1 MVDAYRAELWTS
13 WQAVKDPEIEEIPAN
28 KAELLIRIAPASDPF
43 DGGRTATWLKEIQHR
58 GVAVWRA
65 VRDANTGHTIHCV
78 SDRSTTLTRD
88 LWLGLR
94 LMAWMSH
101 GPPLVW
107 YWWDQQWMRVL
118 PAGVEPG
125 RDHVNGGWAVPG
137 VREVH
142 VYRREEA
149 HKVLLHEMVHALEMD
164 VPHAS
169 VEPVRRR
176 FEAEFGRRLWP
187 HFGEAYTELLAEW
200 LWSIAGATSLA
211 AAERRW
217 RAQLTCSAKQ
227 AVDVWARI
235 RRSRTDED
243 TNVFAYYVMKW
254 VLMSEPE
261 HLAVTLLSP
270 THAVGSWWMWWVD
283 VRHLLE
289 ARASDAVEG
298 VPLAMGMTC
307 SGSGSGRSRTR
318 RRGKPILGNI
328 KGR

>member
-1 MVDAYRAELWTS
+1 MVDDYRKELWTS
-13 WQAVKDPEIEEIPAN
+13 WQAVKDPDIIEIPAN

-43 DGGRTATWLKEIQHR
+43 DGGRTAAWLKEIQHT
-58 GVAVWRA
+58 GTSVWRA

-78 SDRSTTLTRD
+78 SDRSAVTRD

-107 YWWDQQWMRVL
+107 YWWDQPWMRLL

-125 RDHVNGGWAVPG
+125 REHVNGGWAVPG
-137 VREVH
+137 IREVH

-149 HKVLLHEMVHALEMD
+149 HKVLLHEMIHALGMD
-164 VPHAS
+164 VPHAL

-176 FEAEFGRRLWP
+176 FEVTFGRRLWP
-187 HFGEAYTELLAEW
+187 HFGEAFTELYAEW
-200 LWSIAGATSLA
+200 LWSIAGATSLT

-217 RAQLTCSAKQ
+217 RAQLACSTRQ
-227 AVDVWARI
+227 AIEVWARV
-235 RRSRTDED
+235 RSSRTDEN

-254 VLMSEPE
+254 VLMRDPE

-270 THAVGSWWMWWVD
+270 THAVSSWWMWWVAA
-283 VRHLLE
+283 RYWLE
-289 ARASDAVEG
+289 AEVFDGSYHYGRYNG
-298 VPLAMGMTC
+298 PLAMGMTC
-307 SGSGSGRSRTR
+307 GSSSSRRTHR
-318 RRGKPILGNI
+318 RTHRVKF
-328 KGR
+328 